1 MTDDQK
7 AADAL
12 MRATGAREVT
22 HRTERADGTTS
33 EATASRKTVA
43 ELHRESVTALT
54 DATKGAYN
62 EGLNRNIPDESP
74 AFDRALE
81 AIRELARR
89 AY

>member
-7 AADAL
+7 TADAL

-43 ELHRESVTALT
+43 ELHREAVTALT
-54 DATKGAYN
+54 DATKEAFRD
-62 EGLNRNIPDESP
+62 GLFERSGDESP
-74 AFDRALE
+74 DFERAVE